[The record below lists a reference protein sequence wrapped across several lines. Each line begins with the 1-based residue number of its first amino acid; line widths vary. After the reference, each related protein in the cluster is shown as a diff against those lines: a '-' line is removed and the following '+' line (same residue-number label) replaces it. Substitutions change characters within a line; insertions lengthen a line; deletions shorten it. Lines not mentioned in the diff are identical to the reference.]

1 MKYSWMYNIVKCLFS
16 IGRAVIVM
24 SNNESGTFELVL
36 ANAIKIPG
44 IKVNRQEFLA
54 KNFSDKVSSS
64 QLVTIMEQ
72 GPIEANVNKA
82 TIDKIAKGLINT
94 RTLTSTGASF
104 VAGVPG
110 GLAMAATIPADTLQ
124 FFGVALRMAQE
135 LGYLY
140 GYEDFWDDDDI
151 NIEKING
158 DLVLFL
164 GVMFGV
170 GGSAAAIK
178 VLSSKLSQQALKK
191 IPQQALTKTI
201 YYPIIKKTLGFIGV
215 KVTKDTFAKGV
226 SKAIPILGGIVSG
239 GITYASMSKMGSKLQ
254 YALSNN
260 LTLSEEEIIDSFNEL
275 KKEHPDIIDVDFEE
289 VLKS

>member
-1 MKYSWMYNIVKCLFS
+1 
-16 IGRAVIVM
+16 M
-24 SNNESGTFELVL
+24 SNNESGAFELVL
-36 ANAIKIPG
+36 VNALKLPG

-54 KNFSDKVSSS
+54 KHFSGKVSSS
-64 QLVTIMEQ
+64 QLTTIMER
-72 GPIEANVNKA
+72 GPIEAKVDKA
-82 TIDKIAKGLINT
+82 IIDKAAKELVNA

-104 VAGVPG
+104 AAGVPG
-110 GLAMAATIPADTLQ
+110 GLAMAATIPADTIQ
-124 FFGVALRMAQE
+124 FFGIALRMAQE

-140 GYEDFWDDDDI
+140 GYEDFWEDDDI

-164 GVMFGV
+164 GSMFGV
-170 GGSAAAIK
+170 GGSTAAIK

-215 KVTKDTFAKGV
+215 KVTKKSFAKGV

-239 GITYASMSKMGSKLQ
+239 GMTYASMSKMGNKLQ
-254 YALSNN
+254 YALANN
-260 LTLSEEEIIDSFNEL
+260 MNLSEKEIIDSYNEL

-289 VLKS
+289 LN

>member
-1 MKYSWMYNIVKCLFS
+1 MNIFVKVGGF
-16 IGRAVIVM
+16 M
-24 SNNESGTFELVL
+24 SNKETGNFELVL
-36 ANAIKIPG
+36 ANAIKLPG

-54 KNFSDKVSSS
+54 KQFSNKVSEE
-64 QLVTIMEQ
+64 QLVEIMKK
-72 GPIEANVNKA
+72 GPIEANVKKEI
-82 TIDKIAKGLINT
+82 IDNVAKNLVNT

-104 VAGVPG
+104 AAGVPG
-110 GLAMAATIPADTLQ
+110 GFAMAATIPADTIQ
-124 FFGVALRMAQE
+124 FFGIALRMAQE
-135 LGYLY
+135 LGYVY

-151 NIEKING
+151 DIEKING

-201 YYPIIKKTLGFIGV
+201 YYPIIKKTLAFVGV
-215 KVTKDTFAKGV
+215 KLTKDTFAKGV

-239 GITYASMSKMGSKLQ
+239 GITYASMSKMGNKLQ
-254 YALSNN
+254 NALANN
-260 LTLSEEEIIDSFNEL
+260 LELTEKDILDSYKEL
-275 KKEHPDIIDVDFEE
+275 KKEHPDIIDVEFEE
-289 VLKS
+289 LSK